1 MTYEPDFRHMLDV
14 LANRRPARLPV
25 YEHIISPKIMEPIL
39 GVEFAALEGGQGADL
54 DQFFAHYCRFW
65 QEMTYDTVSYEVTIT
80 DQLPGHGAIM
90 GGAGPIQSRADFER
104 YPWDELAGRYWATA
118 EPRLAALGRHLPPGM
133 KALGGVGNGVFEIS
147 EDLVGF
153 QYLPYIMAD
162 DPELFAE
169 IYQKIGDLMVEI
181 WTVFLQRHA
190 DTFAICR
197 FGDDLGFKTSTLVS
211 PALIRQVVIPQYARV
226 IALIKAAGKPFLW
239 HSCGKIFA
247 IMDDVIALG
256 INAKHSNEDVIAPYD
271 EWIARYGDRIGLLG
285 GIDVDIL
292 CRHEPAAIVEEVF
305 TKGRRFRA
313 AARGYALGSG
323 NSIPDYVPVDGY
335 LAMIE
340 AARRIREAEAAGGAA
355 TSGMV
360 AGSAAVGS
368 AAVGSETPGKAA
380 AHA

>member
-1 MTYEPDFRHMLDV
+1 MTFEPDFRHMLDV
-14 LANRRPARLPV
+14 LANRKPARLPV
-25 YEHIISPKIMEPIL
+25 YEHIISPTIMEQVL
-39 GVEFAALEGGQGADL
+39 GVEFASLEDGQGRDL
-54 DQFFAHYCRFW
+54 DHFFAHYCRFW

-80 DQLPGHGAIM
+80 DLLPGHGAIM
-90 GGAGPIQSRADFER
+90 GGKGPIQTREDFDR
-104 YPWDELAGRYWATA
+104 YPWDELAGCYWAVA
-118 EPRLAALGRHLPPGM
+118 DRKFQALGRHLPQGM
-133 KALGGVGNGVFEIS
+133 RALGGVGNGVFEIS

-153 QYLPYIMAD
+153 QYLPYIMVD
-162 DPELFAE
+162 DPELFAA

-181 WTVFLQRHA
+181 WTVFLQRYG

-211 PALIRQVVIPQYARV
+211 PTLIRQVVIPQYKRV
-226 IALIKAAGKPFLW
+226 IDLIKAAGKPFLW

-271 EWIARYGDRIGLLG
+271 EWITRYGDRIGLLG

-292 CRHEPAAIVEEVF
+292 CRHQPAAVVEEVYE
-305 TKGRRFRA
+305 KGRRFRA

-335 LAMIE
+335 LAMLE
-340 AARRIREAEAAGGAA
+340 GARRIRAAEAAEHITIG
-355 TSGMV
+355 
-360 AGSAAVGS
+360 
-368 AAVGSETPGKAA
+368 
-380 AHA
+380 